1 MSPAPQMH
9 DRNSLGFAS
18 PDLWLALTQSITNE
32 ITSSKGFGTPSHE
45 QKRRFAADVAFVALS
60 VR

>member
-1 MSPAPQMH
+1 MH